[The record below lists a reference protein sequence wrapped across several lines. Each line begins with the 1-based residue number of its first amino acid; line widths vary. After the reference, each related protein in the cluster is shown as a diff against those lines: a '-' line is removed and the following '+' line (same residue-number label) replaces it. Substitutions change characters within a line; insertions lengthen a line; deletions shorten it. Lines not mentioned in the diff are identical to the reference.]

1 MRRVAQ
7 VQVRRLNPRECLLRQ
22 VLLEHFVIVGAE
34 DGHLGTCKQRQTK
47 AIRMA
52 TWGHGRRRVISSHQQ
67 SSAIISDHQQSSE
80 AIRGN
85 QRQSEAITF
94 AVTDLGSTV
103 DTMRQKK
110 GRKLGALRMT
120 AFRKDDG

>member
-1 MRRVAQ
+1 MQ
-7 VQVRRLNPRECLLRQ
+7 
-22 VLLEHFVIVGAE
+22 AE
-34 DGHLGTCKQRQTK
+34 ANKGNQDGHLGTWAPK
-47 AIRMA
+47 
-52 TWGHGRRRVISSHQQ
+52 GHQQSSAVISSHQR
-67 SSAIISDHQQSSE
+67 SSAV
-80 AIRGN
+80 IRGN